1 MSHEVATA
9 PREELQRPNA
19 LRRSRR
25 RALLSF
31 VLSLLILP
39 AWVYLWLRENVSG
52 WWVVLWILAIGQL
65 GISTLFIYRW
75 QPGSQWRRWTV
86 LQLAFN
92 FVWAIAIGLVASRL
106 SVTWMVAWYLF
117 AAVWI
122 GAMTLAYIRRRHKTL
137 SDHLTDR
144 R

>member
-9 PREELQRPNA
+9 PRKEQQRPNA
-19 LRRSRR
+19 LGRSRR
-25 RALLSF
+25 RGLLSF

-39 AWVYLWLRENVSG
+39 AWVYLWLHKDVSG

-65 GISTLFIYRW
+65 GIAALSIYRW
-75 QPGSQWRRWTV
+75 RPGSQWRRWIL

-92 FVWAIAIGLVASRL
+92 FVWAIAIGLVVSRL
-106 SVTWMVAWYLF
+106 SVPWMVAWYLF

-122 GAMTLAYIRRRHKTL
+122 GAMTLDYIRGRHKAAL
-137 SDHLTDR
+137 DLATDGS
-144 R
+144 

>member
-1 MSHEVATA
+1 
-9 PREELQRPNA
+9 
-19 LRRSRR
+19 
-25 RALLSF
+25 LSF

-39 AWVYLWLRENVSG
+39 AWVYLWLHENVSG

-65 GISTLFIYRW
+65 GISGLFIYRW
-75 QPGSQWRRWTV
+75 RPGSQWRRWIF

-92 FVWAIAIGLVASRL
+92 FAWAIAIGLVVSRL
-106 SVTWMVAWYLF
+106 SVTWMVVWYLF

-122 GAMTLAYIRRRHKTL
+122 GLMTLAYIRGRHKTV
-137 SDHLTDR
+137 SDHFTDR